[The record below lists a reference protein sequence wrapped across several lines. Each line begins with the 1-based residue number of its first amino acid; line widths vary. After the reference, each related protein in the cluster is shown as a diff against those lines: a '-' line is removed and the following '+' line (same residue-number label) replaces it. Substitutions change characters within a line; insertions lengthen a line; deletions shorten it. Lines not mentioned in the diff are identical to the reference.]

1 MTDKKNFVE
10 GMKLLKKANLVNG
23 RSFNKDEMSVW
34 FNMLDDITDK
44 QFNKA
49 IIQIIK
55 TSKYFPSISEIRE
68 VALKTDILPAV
79 DAWNE
84 VLDQINICCGSTGE
98 TPVYSNELI
107 SKAVRSIGGLNSIWM
122 AGTDRESYYRSSF
135 IKAYESMKN
144 YEYNQAL
151 IGSPTKEES
160 AKILDMFGLK
170 VKDVNDN

>member
-23 RSFNKDEMSVW
+23 RNFNKDEMSVW
-34 FNMLDDITDK
+34 FNMLDDITDS
-44 QFNKA
+44 QFNKS
-49 IIQIIK
+49 IIHIIK

-84 VLDQINICCGSTGE
+84 VLDQINRCCGSTGE
-98 TPVYSNELI
+98 TPVYSSELI
-107 SKAVRSIGGLNSIWM
+107 AKAVRSIGGLNSIWM

-135 IKAYESMKN
+135 IKAYESMQDH
-144 YEYNQAL
+144 EHNQAML
-151 IGSPTKEES
+151 GSPTKEES
-160 AKILDMFGLK
+160 EKILDMVGLK
-170 VKDVNDN
+170 IKEIGDN